1 MFGRHAASLGP
12 RSSKRRLTELC
23 VCQGHGLLVAGAVG
37 WVHWRTDGLA
47 QRFRCSPEPY
57 RLTRLAL
64 ACFQGCQALQTC
76 CNALFVDIALEQ
88 QGQALLVQATR

>member
-12 RSSKRRLTELC
+12 RSSKSPLTKLC
-23 VCQGHGLLVAGAVG
+23 VCQCHGLLVAGAVD

-64 ACFQGCQALQTC
+64 ACFQGCQALQTF
-76 CNALFVDIALEQ
+76 CNALFVDIAL
-88 QGQALLVQATR
+88 GQTSPALLVQRNG